1 MNDYV
6 IRLLTSA
13 DLEDA
18 MRLSSTAG
26 WNQRLEDWRML
37 LELAPAATFAAFSQE
52 RVVGTAIGID
62 YGRFSWIAMMLV
74 DPAWRGR
81 GIGRRLLETAMD
93 AVPADRPIRL
103 DATPMGRPLYQSC
116 GFEDE
121 ALLTRQVAEPAQ
133 RTVPPAPP
141 DAPMVV
147 RPMTPQ
153 DLGAVAGQDR
163 LVFGGH
169 RRAVLEWSCGSASEY
184 CHIRDTDV
192 GVAQYCLGRR
202 GRLFDQVGPVVAADR
217 CRGLCAGA
225 LRRSLA
231 QRGNRARRSST
242 RTTSERRVRVV
253 AAGVRVSWPSG
264 QLFRMRRAPS
274 AAGGP
279 LCGFERESRTRC
291 EPHSGGAH
299 GAPARSGAGRW
310 APASDEPGVPSALCA
325 LGWEPGSGTEHRA
338 SAEDEGPAGLSSSPS
353 SVPSSREAVPATAP
367 YSALPPRSR
376 RETRRPPS
384 APRSP

>member
-202 GRLFDQVGPVVAADR
+202 GRLFDQVGPVVAADDASA
-217 CRGLCAGA
+217 CALVRAA
-225 LRRSLA
+225 LA
-231 QRGNRARRSST
+231 PAGNRAIVIDAYDE
-242 RTTSERRVRVV
+242 RT
-253 AAGVRVSWPSG
+253 AFVSWLRACG
-264 QLFRMRRAPS
+264 FVAQRQLFRMRRVPP
-274 AAGGP
+274 G
-279 LCGFERESRTRC
+279 CGT
-291 EPHSGGAH
+291 A
-299 GAPARSGAGRW
+299 
-310 APASDEPGVPSALCA
+310 D
-325 LGWEPGSGTEHRA
+325 T
-338 SAEDEGPAGLSSSPS
+338 
-353 SVPSSREAVPATAP
+353 EAVRGRLVEFAIFGPEFA
-367 YSALPPRSR
+367 
-376 RETRRPPS
+376 
-384 APRSP
+384 